1 MNCDIYK
8 AINHRGAYLFIEAG
22 NEASEK
28 VPEKVLKKLGHL
40 QYVKSISFDEGSPLI
55 AANPKEV
62 IENIETN
69 GFHIQG
75 VEIKIDEVVS
85 EAGAAIGG
93 GILAASLGL
102 GPVGAILGAAAGYWL
117 ANASKEGQKDES

>member
-8 AINHRGAYLFIEAG
+8 ATNHRGAYLFVESG
-22 NEASEK
+22 TDVVNK
-28 VPEKVLKKLGHL
+28 VPEKVIRKLGHIK
-40 QYVKSISFDEGSPLI
+40 YFKTITFDENSPLI
-55 AANPKEV
+55 AANPREV
-62 IENIETN
+62 IENIQKR

-75 VEIKIDEVVS
+75 VEITVEEVS

-102 GPVGAILGAAAGYWL
+102 GPVGAIVGAVAGYLL
-117 ANASKEGQKDES
+117 ANASKEGHKDES